1 MLNDKLI
8 LSFAIVLMGL
18 MYYVGAA
25 GVAPILDI
33 ENESIGYVGKIGERN
48 VLVDLKPHLEIKNI
62 DQINGI
68 CSYHVFKPNTEDF
81 PFTID
86 IKDKTTGEAV
96 IEVVKKDL
104 LESATTTSS
113 STTTVEIFSP
123 SNNKKSYNNDK
134 QPSLVLDCNKRKEF
148 NFLIQAHDCSTPS
161 LSSNKLVF
169 VYNV

>member
-8 LSFAIVLMGL
+8 LSLTILLTGL
-18 MYYVGAA
+18 IYNVRAA

-33 ENESIGYVGKIGERN
+33 DNESMGYIGKIGERN
-48 VLVDLKPHLEIKNI
+48 ILVDLKPHLEVKNI

-68 CSYHVFKPNTEDF
+68 CSYHVFKPNNEEF

-104 LESATTTSS
+104 LESTTSS

-123 SNNKKSYNNDK
+123 SNKKSANSNK

-161 LSSNKLVF
+161 LSSNK
-169 VYNV
+169 